1 LNCFSTMI
9 LRKHAERT
17 LEEVF
22 NKMLGQE
29 SENEESRRVRK
40 LSEEQFNEWLDSL
53 NFKRIRETLNK
64 GSYSKSKWRKFVL
77 SECLKILKKNKEKIN
92 KQEEEEYISKAI
104 FSDDWGS

>member
-1 LNCFSTMI
+1 MI

-29 SENEESRRVRK
+29 SENESRKVRK
-40 LSEEQFNEWLDSL
+40 LSEEQLNEWLDSL
-53 NFKRIRETLNK
+53 NLKSIRETLNK

-77 SECLKILKKNKEKIN
+77 SECLKIMKKNKEKIN
-92 KQEEEEYISKAI
+92 KEEEYKED
-104 FSDDWGS
+104 FSDNWR